1 MKVDNIGSREDLGQ
15 IIIAQDVFAVRLVP
29 CFGEGLGEFFAG
41 DADVGDMES
50 HLSEFGTS
58 EDKSQVSID
67 RDRRVFRSLGEKMI
81 FTVLTS
87 SSLDGVTEAF
97 SE

>member
-1 MKVDNIGSREDLGQ
+1 MPDVMSSRHKQ
-15 IIIAQDVFAVRLVP
+15 S
-29 CFGEGLGEFFAG
+29 CFPKGIRKLFAG

-50 HLSEFGTS
+50 HLSEIGTG
-58 EDKSQVSID
+58 EDESQVSID

-81 FTVLTS
+81 STLMIS
-87 SSLDGVTEAF
+87 SSLDGVSEAF